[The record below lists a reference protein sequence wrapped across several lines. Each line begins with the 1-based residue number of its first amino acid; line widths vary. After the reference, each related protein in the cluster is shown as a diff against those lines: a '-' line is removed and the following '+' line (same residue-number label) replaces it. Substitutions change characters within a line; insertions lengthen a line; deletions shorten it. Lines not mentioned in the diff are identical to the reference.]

1 MTCLD
6 EEIID
11 HFESSLFSQDEDV
24 RADNDPLAWE
34 DIEGCHVSENYAE
47 EVQGVDCNV
56 DEFFGDTFYDNLDER
71 AVDGINEL
79 RYMNLKEITAS
90 EVRLLHFWDR
100 TVSFSFYQLYSKMNG
115 FAVRKNKIRR
125 NVKNE
130 VTQQQFVC
138 FREGFR
144 NSGSEN
150 DSHRHKR
157 KPKPETR
164 CGCLAE
170 MCVHVHVESGRW
182 ITSYFQDEHNH
193 DMLDDRLT
201 FMLPGHRNMNDT
213 AIDQMNLM
221 LKVGIKTP
229 QIYSSRKIWATAY
242 IRGHFFGGFRTT
254 SRCEGLHSMLGKFVH
269 SRHNFRDFIEQF
281 LRCIC
286 QMRSREAQSEL
297 ASVIGDLV
305 LQSPLHALERSAF
318 RPMLSRACTLKVRSC
333 TLTPSCE
340 IYTLSRSGNPN
351 KEWNVS
357 QYRDRSIFKCSC
369 FRMESL
375 GIPCDHIVAVL
386 VHLDAEEIPKSL
398 LIDRWSKNVRSKVW
412 EFMENGPFCWES
424 MRTCRNWTINDMC
437 REICVLDPLVKP
449 NLMS

>member
-221 LKVGIKTP
+221 LK
-229 QIYSSRKIWATAY
+229 
-242 IRGHFFGGFRTT
+242 
-254 SRCEGLHSMLGKFVH
+254 
-269 SRHNFRDFIEQF
+269 
-281 LRCIC
+281 
-286 QMRSREAQSEL
+286 
-297 ASVIGDLV
+297 
-305 LQSPLHALERSAF
+305 SPLHALERSAF

>member
-130 VTQQQFVC
+130 
-138 FREGFR
+138 
-144 NSGSEN
+144 
-150 DSHRHKR
+150 
-157 KPKPETR
+157 
-164 CGCLAE
+164 
-170 MCVHVHVESGRW
+170 
-182 ITSYFQDEHNH
+182 
-193 DMLDDRLT
+193 
-201 FMLPGHRNMNDT
+201 
-213 AIDQMNLM
+213 
-221 LKVGIKTP
+221 
-229 QIYSSRKIWATAY
+229 
-242 IRGHFFGGFRTT
+242 
-254 SRCEGLHSMLGKFVH
+254 
-269 SRHNFRDFIEQF
+269 
-281 LRCIC
+281 
-286 QMRSREAQSEL
+286 
-297 ASVIGDLV
+297 
-305 LQSPLHALERSAF
+305 SPLHALERSAF

>member
-1 MTCLD
+1 TCLD

-221 LKVGIKTP
+221 LK
-229 QIYSSRKIWATAY
+229 
-242 IRGHFFGGFRTT
+242 
-254 SRCEGLHSMLGKFVH
+254 
-269 SRHNFRDFIEQF
+269 
-281 LRCIC
+281 
-286 QMRSREAQSEL
+286 
-297 ASVIGDLV
+297 
-305 LQSPLHALERSAF
+305 
-318 RPMLSRACTLKVRSC
+318 
-333 TLTPSCE
+333 
-340 IYTLSRSGNPN
+340 
-351 KEWNVS
+351 
-357 QYRDRSIFKCSC
+357 
-369 FRMESL
+369 
-375 GIPCDHIVAVL
+375 
-386 VHLDAEEIPKSL
+386 
-398 LIDRWSKNVRSKVW
+398 
-412 EFMENGPFCWES
+412 
-424 MRTCRNWTINDMC
+424 
-437 REICVLDPLVKP
+437 
-449 NLMS
+449 